1 MKKLL
6 SILLLAVSCLTAQ
19 AEETTNVLE
28 YTAPEWNDYP
38 ITFSQSDDSKWSVSG
53 SKINYY
59 YGSEAPSTLTAKVTV
74 GNDATLCYS
83 VSGTIS
89 DLSMKLI
96 IDGKE
101 VRSWDKARLEIQ
113 RSYYQTLNPGEHTI
127 QWVVQGYTNSIEF
140 GLRDVGIETTPWITV
155 KLLEP
160 GSLGTEILYNVDH
173 LKDVRCLKIIGS
185 MNDDDWAKIN
195 MMEGNL
201 FALDLSET
209 DIKEITD
216 RTFFGI
222 SKCPYLYS
230 VKLPEGLKRIGD
242 SAFSSVYGLTEINF
256 PATLESIGDNAFNN
270 TAITSA
276 MLPESCTELG
286 SDAFYGCNLLENVSL
301 SNSLKT
307 IGDRTFKNCYNLK
320 TFKLPEKL
328 ETIGYAAFSMCY
340 LIAFDFPESL
350 RTIGSSAFYYTN
362 QLGEKS
368 KLILPK
374 NITSIGD
381 DAFNMSSYTYADM
394 PVSFY
399 TLKYGTNILPGSIT
413 TIRLNS
419 PTVVEYPDRSNKIIS
434 DAVLANV
441 TLQVPSFLVNSYKLD
456 DYWYNFGKIEGFST
470 SEIDEWI
477 LNGDLVLGARDRF
490 EGIPSIIINENGSLK
505 INGTDGMTVDNL
517 DFKIDPNNN
526 IYGRMFSN
534 ADDVIV
540 NGRLQTEF
548 FAGTSNRWYFMSMP
562 YNVKVSDITYTTN
575 APKRAIRYYDG
586 ANRAENGAVGS
597 WKNFEEDD
605 IIPAGT
611 GFIFQASESGWWNIP
626 SQEDESKQF
635 LTSNNMFVKA
645 LEENPSDNASNRGW
659 NLVGNP
665 YQCWY
670 NIHKLNFTAPITVR
684 DIKNNTYAAY
694 SVIDDDYAIAPNQ
707 AFFVQCPEGINEIS
721 FPLDGRQ
728 MTSVITS
735 QASAKPKTS
744 VSNTKQ
750 RVLIDLNISNGKFF
764 DRTRIVF
771 NDAATTDYDSDCD
784 AGKFFS
790 ESQDVPQIYSY
801 DTKGNMYAINER
813 PEGNSNV
820 KLGFIAPKDGDFT
833 ISLARDNAGNVM
845 LKDNETGSTVNLSAQ
860 AYSFTSNAGTYDKRF
875 ELYLAGGVT
884 GLDKTTASGQAV
896 SINASNGR
904 IEVYGSRTNVEVYNI
919 SGAKAGSANV
929 SGSHTFILPAGVYVV
944 KAGGKSLKVVVP

>member
-6 SILLLAVSCLTAQ
+6 SILLLAMSYLTMQAQ
-19 AEETTNVLE
+19 EASNVLE

-38 ITFSQSDDSKWSVSG
+38 MTFVRSDDNCWTVSG
-53 SKINYY
+53 SSFRCYMN
-59 YGSEAPSTLTAKVTV
+59 SEESSTLTATVTV
-74 GNDATLCYS
+74 EDNATLCYELQY
-83 VSGTIS
+83 GT
-89 DLSMKLI
+89 SMSLI
-96 IDGKE
+96 IDDKEIRSWGKE
-101 VRSWDKARLEIQ
+101 QLNTKRK
-113 RSYYQTLNPGEHTI
+113 YYQALTPGEHTI
-127 QWVVQGYTNSIEF
+127 QWVAKEKVSNSYCLEN
-140 GLRDVGIETTPWITV
+140 VGIEATPWITV
-155 KLLEP
+155 NLLEP

-173 LKDVRCLKIIGS
+173 LKDVRYLKIIGS
-185 MNDDDWAKIN
+185 MNDDDWTKIG
-195 MMEGNL
+195 MMEANL
-201 FALDLSET
+201 FALDLSDT
-209 DIKEITD
+209 NVTEIAD
-216 RTFFGI
+216 RFFYNSG
-222 SKCPYLYS
+222 SKWSYLYS
-230 VKLPEGLKRIGD
+230 VKLPEGFKKIGD
-242 SAFSSVYGLTEINF
+242 RAFYNVTSLTEINF
-256 PATLESIGDNAFNN
+256 PSTLESIGQYAFYN
-270 TAITSA
+270 TGIISAI
-276 MLPESCTELG
+276 LPESCINIE
-286 SDAFYGCNLLENVSL
+286 DWAFWSCYFLENVAL
-301 SNSLKT
+301 SNSLTTIKT
-307 IGDRTFKNCYNLK
+307 ATFENCYRLK
-320 TFKLPEKL
+320 TFKLPENL
-328 ETIGYAAFSMCY
+328 DTIEGSAFYNCY

-350 RTIGSSAFYYTN
+350 TQIGSYAFYNTN
-362 QLGEKS
+362 QSGEKA
-368 KLILPK
+368 KLIIPK
-374 NITSIGD
+374 NVSVIDKG
-381 DAFNMSSYTYADM
+381 AFGNSQYVYAEM
-394 PVSFY
+394 PVAFY
-399 TLKYGTNILPGSIT
+399 STDYYILPT
-413 TIRLNS
+413 TVTTLRLNC
-419 PTVVEYPDRSNKIIS
+419 PTVVEHPQKIIQ
-434 DAVLANV
+434 DDVLENV

-490 EGIPSIIINENGSLK
+490 EGIPSVIINENGSLK
-505 INGTDGMTVDNL
+505 INGTDGMTINNL
-517 DFKIDPNNN
+517 DLKIDPNNN

-562 YNVKVSDITYTTN
+562 YNVKVSDITFTTN
-575 APKRAIRYYDG
+575 EPKRAIRYYDG

-611 GFIFQASESGWWNIP
+611 GFIFQASEAGWWNIP

-735 QASAKPKTS
+735 QASVKPKNS
-744 VSNTKQ
+744 VSDTKQ
-750 RVLIDLNISNGKFF
+750 RVLIDLNISNGNFF
-764 DRTRIVF
+764 DRTRVVF
-771 NDAATTDYDSDCD
+771 NDAATTEYDSDCD

-833 ISLARDNAGNVM
+833 MSLARDNAGNVM

-904 IEVYGSRTNVEVYNI
+904 IEVYGSSTNVEVYNI